1 VKEERFYTN
10 FFSQMALR
18 SVRVREKDFQINLEL
33 FPLNVKDSELKRELK
48 KRIYQQFLRLSK
60 ILLIQNIHIDD
71 AGDKFMQNMY
81 DKLGLL

>member
-1 VKEERFYTN
+1 MKEERFYTD

-18 SVRVREKDFQINLEL
+18 SVRVREKDSQINLEL
-33 FPLNVKDSELKRELK
+33 SPLNIKDSELKRELK